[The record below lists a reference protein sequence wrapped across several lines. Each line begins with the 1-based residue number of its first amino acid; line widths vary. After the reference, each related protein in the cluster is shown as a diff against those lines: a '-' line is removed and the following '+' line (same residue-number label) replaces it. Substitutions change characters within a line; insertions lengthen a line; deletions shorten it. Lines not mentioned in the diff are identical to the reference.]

1 MPVLNVLKDLNQVD
15 KNRFISE
22 TSKKLQNSA
31 KLSFFELM
39 RIQRSSADER
49 SFYIFTQ
56 KEDDRVPE
64 TNRMSFSKSLKSTFF
79 MLSTQNRF

>member
-39 RIQRSSADER
+39 RIQHSSADER

-64 TNRMSFSKSLKSTFF
+64 TNRIYFSKSLKSTF